1 MTTVVDE
8 PITVR
13 TEARGALAVHRT
25 ADDGLCVGCLDLAR
39 LAMWP
44 CPRAADAASFLAR
57 RARGMAKVHIGRR
70 SGLEIPDGPRV
81 QPSLT
86 VEQLEQVL
94 VGLRELR

>member
-1 MTTVVDE
+1 MDE